1 MQTKYFKF
9 LAYFA
14 FLASLIYGFYHILK
28 AFDFVKEAYIYTGV
42 FALFF
47 LNLSLLFSLCKFKK
61 TKSYPKL
68 LGIFAAFWA
77 FLHFLNYFIFDRNA
91 NFLRLFDDI
100 SHRLLEVSGF
110 FAFIIIFFM
119 FLSSFRFFKRIEKIR
134 KLGYV
139 CLVLASYHYF
149 LSPKVP
155 MFWEWSALI
164 LSLVYFMI
172 RYLKFF
178 KFKKA

>member
-1 MQTKYFKF
+1 MRTKYFKF

-91 NFLRLFDDI
+91 NFLRLFD
-100 SHRLLEVSGF
+100 
-110 FAFIIIFFM
+110 
-119 FLSSFRFFKRIEKIR
+119 
-134 KLGYV
+134 
-139 CLVLASYHYF
+139 
-149 LSPKVP
+149 
-155 MFWEWSALI
+155 
-164 LSLVYFMI
+164 
-172 RYLKFF
+172 
-178 KFKKA
+178 